1 MNIIPQDKPV
11 TSVEPTL
18 SDKYLPELLEASVTD
33 YIDQLKDTPA
43 LCQTIE
49 QQARLASLVADGKKL
64 IKVIVDERTKITKPL
79 DEQKAYWISK
89 ERALT
94 NQLEQAMLKLKLV
107 VDEYNQQ
114 QMRQRLLDEAT
125 QRQLQQQ
132 EIEQKGGANWLTVA
146 PAATPKPKGVR
157 QVWTHR
163 VTDIKLIPVE
173 FLTVDVA
180 RIKEAINAGARAI
193 SGIDIY
199 QEAVTTYRS

>member
-1 MNIIPQDKPV
+1 MNIIPQDKPA

-18 SDKYLPELLEASVTD
+18 SDKYLPELLEAAVAD
-33 YIDQLKDTPA
+33 YIDQLKNTPA
-43 LCQTIE
+43 VCQTIE

-79 DEQKAYWISK
+79 DEQKAYWIGK

-94 NQLEQAMLKLKLV
+94 NQLEQAMLQLKLV
-107 VDEYNQQ
+107 VDDYNQQ

-132 EIEQKGGANWLTVA
+132 EIEQKGEANWLTVT

-163 VTDIKLIPVE
+163 VIDIKLVPVE
-173 FLTVDVA
+173 FLTVDAA
-180 RIKEAINAGARAI
+180 RIKEAINDGARAI